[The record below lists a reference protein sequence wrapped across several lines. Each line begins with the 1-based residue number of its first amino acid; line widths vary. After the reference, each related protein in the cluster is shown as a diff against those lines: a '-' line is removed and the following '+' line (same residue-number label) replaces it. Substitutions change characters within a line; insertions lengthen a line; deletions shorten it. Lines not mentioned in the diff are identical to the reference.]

1 MNMRRFARF
10 GLVTVLAIVLLAAC
24 ATQPIPGTH
33 EPPGFLL
40 GLVHGFISP
49 FALMAEL
56 FTNVRIYAFPNSGG
70 WYDLG
75 FMIGLCAFVGGGSRA
90 A

>member
-1 MNMRRFARF
+1 MRHYIRIA
-10 GLVTVLAIVLLAAC
+10 VLFIISASILTAC
-24 ATQPIPGTH
+24 ATQPTPAAY

-40 GLVHGFISP
+40 GFVHGIISP
-49 FALMAEL
+49 FALVAEL

-75 FMIGLCAFVGGGSRA
+75 FMLGIGALGGGGSRA
-90 A
+90 I